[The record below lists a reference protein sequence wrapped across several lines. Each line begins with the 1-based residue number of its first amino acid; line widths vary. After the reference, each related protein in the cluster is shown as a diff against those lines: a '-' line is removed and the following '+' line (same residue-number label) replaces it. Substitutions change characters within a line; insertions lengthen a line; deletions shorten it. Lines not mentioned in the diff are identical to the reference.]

1 MKEKAKAQETKEDSK
16 VKELNEKIEEL
27 TNLLKRIQADF
38 ENYKK
43 LVEKQKSEFS
53 CYIKQ
58 DVIKKL
64 LPVLDSIELALK
76 NTGDKENFIKGVE
89 LIFAQLYSILQSEG
103 LKPIECV
110 GKRLDPYNHEVLLK
124 EQSDKEEDTIL
135 EELQKGYMLN
145 DKIIRHTKVKVAK
158 NDNKANASK

>member
-1 MKEKAKAQETKEDSK
+1 
-16 VKELNEKIEEL
+16 
-27 TNLLKRIQADF
+27 
-38 ENYKK
+38 
-43 LVEKQKSEFS
+43 
-53 CYIKQ
+53 
-58 DVIKKL
+58 
-64 LPVLDSIELALK
+64 LK